1 MDHGG
6 ENLDVV
12 ALMNEHRGEG
22 RGSAMQGRSDHNQR
36 IECLWLD
43 VWKDVVNPYHD
54 LFTAMGTPQ
63 AEGGLGILNMDNPI
77 HLWALHY
84 VFLPRL
90 NRSLQWIVEQKN
102 HQPLRTE
109 RNRTP
114 LQLFFRGML
123 ERRASTSTAEQDFWK
138 GRSLQSIIEDHPLPD
153 SR

>member
-36 IECLWLD
+36 IERLWLD

-54 LFTAMGTPQ
+54 LITAMGTPQ

-90 NRSLQWIVEQKN
+90 NRSLQWFVEQKN

-123 ERRASTSTAEQDFWK
+123 ERRASTSTAVQDFWK